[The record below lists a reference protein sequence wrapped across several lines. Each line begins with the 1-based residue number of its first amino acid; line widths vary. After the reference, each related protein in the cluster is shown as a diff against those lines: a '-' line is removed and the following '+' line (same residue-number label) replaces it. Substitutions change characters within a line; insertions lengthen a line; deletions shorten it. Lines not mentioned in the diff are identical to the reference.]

1 MNSNPECLI
10 PEPRTVTAC
19 VPWLE
24 NSEAGKSYKK
34 GRGVMYNVYHKNS
47 RLNLLI
53 DISKHRISA
62 SYYPD
67 DCHILIFLTAEV
79 KFNRI
84 FSAGRNT
91 HSSWSEKALEESR
104 LTKAYKKAKGVST
117 QTVFHC

>member
-1 MNSNPECLI
+1 M
-10 PEPRTVTAC
+10 
-19 VPWLE
+19 
-24 NSEAGKSYKK
+24 YK
-34 GRGVMYNVYHKNS
+34 VYHKNN

-84 FSAGRNT
+84 SSAGRNT

-104 LTKAYKKAKGVST
+104 LTKAYKKG
-117 QTVFHC
+117 